1 MVDDGG
7 QQQDGE
13 EVGDQRQS
21 PGKLVGLKNSLGLTD
36 LNTKKKSREIQSLKS
51 LARRMNFLFALI
63 ARTLPYL
70 TNLIYVTARLSSL
83 YALGSRIMPL

>member
-21 PGKLVGLKNSLGLTD
+21 PGKLVALKNSLGQTD

-51 LARRMNFLFALI
+51 LARRKNFLCTLI
-63 ARTLPYL
+63 ARTQPYL
-70 TNLIYVTARLSSL
+70 TNLIHVTARLSSL
-83 YALGSRIMPL
+83 FALGSRIMPL

>member
-21 PGKLVGLKNSLGLTD
+21 PGKLVAIKNSLGLTD
-36 LNTKKKSREIQSLKS
+36 LNTKQQNKRNPKPQIFSKKEE
-51 LARRMNFLFALI
+51 F
-63 ARTLPYL
+63 
-70 TNLIYVTARLSSL
+70 
-83 YALGSRIMPL
+83 

>member
-21 PGKLVGLKNSLGLTD
+21 PGKLVALKNSLGLTD
-36 LNTKKKSREIQSLKS
+36 LNTKQQIKRNPKPQIFSKKEE
-51 LARRMNFLFALI
+51 F
-63 ARTLPYL
+63 
-70 TNLIYVTARLSSL
+70 
-83 YALGSRIMPL
+83 

>member
-21 PGKLVGLKNSLGLTD
+21 PGKLVALKNSLGQTD
-36 LNTKKKSREIQSLKS
+36 LNTKKKSISDQQT
-51 LARRMNFLFALI
+51 M
-63 ARTLPYL
+63 
-70 TNLIYVTARLSSL
+70 
-83 YALGSRIMPL
+83 